1 MTKCARKPALR
12 WSGPGYQ
19 HTDMSDRGSDEV
31 KAKIRGLLD
40 KFLDTDGALAPV
52 EAKMPISTEPG
63 SDALHGR

>member
-1 MTKCARKPALR
+1 
-12 WSGPGYQ
+12 
-19 HTDMSDRGSDEV
+19 MSDRGSDEV